1 MSSSALQVEL
11 DLFRGPLHTLLDLIE
26 RRELPVTRV
35 SLVEVADQ
43 FLAVVRDAPSLD
55 LDLTAEFLY
64 VATRL
69 LLLKSQALLP
79 QRQGDEQRD
88 GGDEEDDL
96 EGRLLIYRR
105 FRDAAR
111 LLAERQ
117 VAGLRSFGHPAPSA
131 AVPPLPPGLVELDAS
146 RLRRLAQRAL
156 TRLRDREL
164 AAAAAPGPLV
174 PFTEI
179 LDVVLAHLRARPR
192 TSFRALAAEATDVIA
207 AVTMFLAVLELVRR
221 RHVIMQQDGSF
232 GPIELTVEGGEG

>member
-1 MSSSALQVEL
+1 MSSTVLQVEL
-11 DLFRGPLHTLLDLIE
+11 DLYRGPLHTLLDLIE

-79 QRQGDEQRD
+79 QAPSDEPRD
-88 GGDEEDDL
+88 GSDGEDDL
-96 EGRLLIYRR
+96 EERLLTYRR

-111 LLAERQ
+111 LLADRQ
-117 VAGLRSFGHPAPSA
+117 EAGLRSFGHPASSV
-131 AVPPLPPGLVELDAS
+131 AVPIPPPGMVELDGR
-146 RLRRLAQRAL
+146 RLRRLAQRTL

-164 AAAAAPGPLV
+164 AATAAPGPLV
-174 PFTEI
+174 PFSEI
-179 LDVVLAHLRARPR
+179 LNMVLAHLRTRPR
-192 TSFRALAAEATDVIA
+192 TSFRALTTEATDIIA
-207 AVTMFLAVLELVRR
+207 TVTMFLAVLELVRR
-221 RHVIMQQDGSF
+221 RHLTMRQEGTF
-232 GPIELTVEGGEG
+232 GPIELVVESDT

>member
-1 MSSSALQVEL
+1 MPSPALQVEL

-79 QRQGDEQRD
+79 QEPTDEPHD
-88 GGDEEDDL
+88 GGDDEDDL
-96 EGRLLIYRR
+96 EERLLTYRR

-117 VAGLRSFGHPAPSA
+117 EAGLRSFGHPAPPGA
-131 AVPPLPPGLVELDAS
+131 APAPPPGMVELDAS

-174 PFTEI
+174 PFNEI
-179 LDVVLAHLRARPR
+179 LEMVLAHLRVRPR
-192 TSFRALAAEATDVIA
+192 TSFRDIAAEATDVIA

-221 RHVIMQQDGSF
+221 RHLTMRQEGTF
-232 GPIELTVEGGEG
+232 GPIDLVAEGVD

>member
-1 MSSSALQVEL
+1 MPSPALQVEL

-79 QRQGDEQRD
+79 QTPSDEPREAGDD
-88 GGDEEDDL
+88 EDDL
-96 EGRLLIYRR
+96 EERLLTYRR

-117 VAGLRSFGHPAPSA
+117 EAGLRSFGHPASSA
-131 AVPPLPPGLVELDAS
+131 AVPALPPGMVDLDAS
-146 RLRRLAQRAL
+146 RLQRLARRAMA
-156 TRLRDREL
+156 RLRDREL

-174 PFTEI
+174 PFNEI
-179 LDVVLAHLRARPR
+179 LDIVLAHLRARPR

-221 RHVIMQQDGSF
+221 RHLTMRQQSNF
-232 GPIELTVEGGEG
+232 GPIELVVEGEG

>member
-1 MSSSALQVEL
+1 MPSPALQVEL

-79 QRQGDEQRD
+79 QTPSDETREAGDD
-88 GGDEEDDL
+88 EDDL
-96 EGRLLIYRR
+96 EERLLTYRR

-117 VAGLRSFGHPAPSA
+117 EAGLRSSGHPASSA
-131 AVPPLPPGLVELDAS
+131 PVPPLPPRPARWCRS
-146 RLRRLAQRAL
+146 
-156 TRLRDREL
+156 TRSWTSCSHTC
-164 AAAAAPGPLV
+164 G
-174 PFTEI
+174 
-179 LDVVLAHLRARPR
+179 RARAPAFAPWPPR
-192 TSFRALAAEATDVIA
+192 PPTSS
-207 AVTMFLAVLELVRR
+207 RR
-221 RHVIMQQDGSF
+221 S
-232 GPIELTVEGGEG
+232 PCSWPC